1 MAQSL
6 IIVESPAKARTL
18 KKYLGTSFTVK
29 ASLGHVKDLPEKR
42 LGIDIEHGFTP
53 EYVAISGKK
62 RVLQDLRT
70 EAARAE
76 RIFLAPDPDREGE
89 AIAWHIASE
98 LRTPSERLY
107 RILLHEIT
115 QKGIHEA
122 LQHPGRID
130 EHKVSAQQ
138 ARRLLDRL
146 VGYKLSPL
154 LWKKVQSGLSAGR
167 VQSVAL
173 RIICDR
179 ERIIQAFEPQE
190 YWTIDADMAVAE
202 PPPFQARLHTINGAK
217 AQIAVEADAR
227 RIVDDLHQARYAV
240 SNIKK
245 SARRR
250 QPAPPFT
257 TSTLQQEA
265 ARKLRFAAQ
274 RTMRVAQALYE
285 GLALGTEGEVGLIT
299 YMRTDSTRLAEEAVQ
314 EARQYIQAHH
324 GKEYVA
330 TGTRKYKK
338 QKAAQEA
345 HEAIRPTS
353 VLRTPEHVQP
363 YLNAEQLAL
372 YTLIWKRLVASQ
384 MSPAVLDHTSVDI
397 TANQYMFRATGAV
410 MRFPGFTVLYEESQP
425 ETPVQ
430 DAEEGGQNRALPP
443 LTVGQEVEVKA
454 VVPNQ
459 HFTQPPPRFT
469 EASLVQELE
478 KLGIGRPSTYAAI
491 LSTLHERKYVQDQER
506 KLVPTELGT
515 TINSLLIEHFPDL
528 LDVQFTAQLE
538 DKLDQIEEGQQDWVQ
553 TLHDFYEPFAVTLEN
568 ATHKMRNIKRE
579 VEATDEVCE
588 KCQRPMVIR
597 WGRFGRF
604 MACSGYPECKNTRE
618 LSAGDTP
625 PVAAPTEAGTCEQCG
640 QPMALKR
647 GRYGEFLACTG
658 YPTCKNTRPVA
669 GVVMPCPQAG
679 CGGTIVQRRSRRGRT
694 FYGCTNYPRCDFSAW
709 QRPVPQP
716 CPQCQ
721 APYRLEKPTKTQ
733 GTVLQCPQCK
743 ATEVVEPA
751 AGSPD
756 SNGQLVAVT
765 AARRTT
771 SAGKTR
777 KRRAAVR

>member
-1 MAQSL
+1 MAKSL

-18 KKYLGTSFTVK
+18 KKYLGANFTVK
-29 ASLGHVKDLPEKR
+29 ASLGHVRDLPEKR
-42 LGIDIEHGFTP
+42 LGIDIKHGFTP
-53 EYVAISGKK
+53 EYVPISGKK

-70 EAARAE
+70 EATKAE

-115 QKGIHEA
+115 QKGIHDA
-122 LQHPGRID
+122 LQNPGRID

-179 ERIIQAFEPQE
+179 EQIIQAFQPQE

-217 AQIAVEADAR
+217 AQVAVEADAR
-227 RIVDDLHQARYAV
+227 RIVDELHQARYAV
-240 SNIKK
+240 TNIKK

-285 GLALGTEGEVGLIT
+285 GLSLGAEGEVGLIT
-299 YMRTDSTRLAEEAVQ
+299 YMRTDSARLAEEAVQ
-314 EARQYIQAHH
+314 EARQYIQEHH

-353 VLRTPEHVQP
+353 VVRTPEQVQP

-425 ETPVQ
+425 ETLVQ

-478 KLGIGRPSTYAAI
+478 KLGIGRPSTYASI

-506 KLVPTELGT
+506 RLVPTELGS
-515 TINSLLIEHFPDL
+515 TINGLLIEHFPDL

-538 DKLDQIEEGQQDWVQ
+538 DTLDQIEEGQQDWVQ

-568 ATHKMRNIKRE
+568 ATHKMRNIKKE
-579 VEATDEVCE
+579 VEETDEVCE

-597 WGRFGRF
+597 RGRFGRF

-618 LSAGDTP
+618 LSAVDTP
-625 PVAAPTEAGTCEQCG
+625 PTVTPAETGTCEQCG

-658 YPTCKNTRPVA
+658 YPACKNTKPAA

-709 QRPVPQP
+709 QRPIPQP
-716 CPQCQ
+716 CAQCQ
-721 APYRLEKPTKTQ
+721 APYMLEKPTRTH
-733 GTVLQCPQCK
+733 GTVLQCPTCK
-743 ATEVVEPA
+743 ATEVVQPA

-756 SNGQLVAVT
+756 SNGLPEVD
-765 AARRTT
+765 AAAGRKT
-771 SAGKTR
+771 SAGNTR